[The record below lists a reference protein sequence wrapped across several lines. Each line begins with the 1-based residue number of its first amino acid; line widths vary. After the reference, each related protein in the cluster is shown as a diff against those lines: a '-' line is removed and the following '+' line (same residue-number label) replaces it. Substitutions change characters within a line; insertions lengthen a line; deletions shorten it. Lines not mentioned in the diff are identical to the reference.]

1 MTKMFPFLRCVGIG
15 LYLAW
20 VTLFQNVH
28 GQASQI
34 DPQDPAWVLHRTGS
48 ITPQSHL
55 MDLTIQGK
63 WVFASPQGEQSCDV
77 TDIVRWGTWKGVQNR
92 SAVWL
97 VDGSWIVGTIQFEQ
111 NQLIV
116 RSEYFEPLRIS
127 NRKVRGIVL
136 AAPASL
142 RSWVHL
148 QSELQATTGN
158 RDVVWLTG
166 NRRVSGVLRSAI
178 EEDGVTLRWEVDLG
192 GQKTVID
199 PKDVI
204 AISYSPTLLGD
215 LPRWDQEVRLGLD
228 DGTLIYARSL
238 DSSQSRV
245 QMVLPSD
252 ITLKSLDSRPE
263 FAKAIRLIERANSA
277 AKLLSAMEPASY
289 RNPSTN
295 LLTYELGRDLDVY
308 RGPLAA
314 GDGIVSRGLAMHSPS
329 QVAYRWD
336 GKKANLLAEVRF
348 AAAQDGADDRLG
360 SVQCQILLAKDGK
373 LVPGHTFGLDRS
385 KPQTM
390 EIVKVD
396 VTDAKLIVLVTD
408 QSDFGSYGD
417 HVLWLNARLAE

>member
-1 MTKMFPFLRCVGIG
+1 MFLRWVRIG
-15 LYLAW
+15 LCLAW
-20 VTLFQNVH
+20 AILAQEVCGQN
-28 GQASQI
+28 SQI
-34 DPQDPAWVLHRTGS
+34 DPQDPGWVLHRTGS

-55 MDLTIQGK
+55 MDLTIQGQ

-77 TDIVRWGTWKGVQNR
+77 ADVVRWGTWKGVQNR

-97 VDGSWIVGTIQFEQ
+97 VDGSWIVGNIQLEQ
-111 NQLIV
+111 GQVVV

-127 NRKVRGIVL
+127 SRKVRGIVL

-142 RSWVHL
+142 RSWVQL

-166 NRRVSGVLRSAI
+166 NRRVSGVLRTAV

-192 GQKTVID
+192 GQKTAID

-204 AISYSPTLLGD
+204 AIAYSPTLIGD
-215 LPRWDQEVRLGLD
+215 LPRWDQELRLGLD
-228 DGTLIYARSL
+228 DGTLIYAHSL

-245 QMVLPSD
+245 QVALPSG

-263 FAKAIRLIERANSA
+263 FAKAIRLVERANSA

-308 RGPLAA
+308 RGPLVA
-314 GDGIVSRGLAMHSPS
+314 GDGVVSRGLAMHSPS

-336 GKKANLLAEVRF
+336 GKKADLLAEVRF
-348 AAAQDGADDRLG
+348 AAVQEGADDRLG
-360 SVQCQILLAKDGK
+360 SVQCQVLLAIDGK
-373 LVPGHTFGLDRS
+373 LVPSHTFSLDRS

-390 EIVKVD
+390 ETVKVD
-396 VTDAKLIVLVTD
+396 VSGAKLIVLVTD

-417 HVLWLNARLAE
+417 HILWLNARLAE